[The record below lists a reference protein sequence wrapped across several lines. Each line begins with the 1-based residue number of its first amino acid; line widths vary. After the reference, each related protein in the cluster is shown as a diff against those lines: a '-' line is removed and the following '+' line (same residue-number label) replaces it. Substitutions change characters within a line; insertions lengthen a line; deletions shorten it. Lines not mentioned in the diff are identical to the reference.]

1 MLSCHFP
8 KTASTTMAA
17 RRRKAEQSLKSSKNV
32 VNRKNLE
39 EKKSSEVKTNEV
51 ATLAD
56 EHLPPLLLVLVLM
69 ACSGLLWVFAL
80 RDFLATGRV
89 IAGSW
94 DSAMQV
100 CLINMNVFLFSIH
113 SLTQPFSDVYKID
126 RLFR

>member
-1 MLSCHFP
+1 
-8 KTASTTMAA
+8 MAA

-56 EHLPPLLLVLVLM
+56 EHLPPLLLVLVVM